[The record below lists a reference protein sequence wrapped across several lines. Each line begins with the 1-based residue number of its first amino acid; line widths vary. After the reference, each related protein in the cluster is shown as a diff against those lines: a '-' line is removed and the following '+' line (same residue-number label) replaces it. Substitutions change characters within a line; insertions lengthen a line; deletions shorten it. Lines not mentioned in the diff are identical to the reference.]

1 MANIKKLSSGS
12 YQITVSCGRDSTGR
26 QVRQY
31 LTYTPTAK
39 APRAIEKEVRQ
50 AADNFERR
58 VKDGKVIEGDKMT
71 LRDFVPVWEK
81 NWAEEHLTT
90 SVREGYVDILN
101 NRVLGTIGDMK
112 LSKINAVM
120 IDSVLKAEKDKG
132 HKIKTIKR
140 TFTCIDSVFRYAFRM
155 GIIEE
160 NPCIRVELPSQH
172 VQQMETA
179 TQAAIQCFNL
189 QQAKAFL
196 TALPLPYEMK
206 VKGQTRKH
214 PNGSTYKVPDY
225 YRTYTMPLQFQAYF
239 TLAIYSGFRRGEMIA
254 LTWQA
259 VDFKHNTIT
268 IRQAMART
276 KAGQVIKS
284 PKTDSGY
291 RTIELPAEVFDILRR
306 LRAEQRVTMM
316 KMSTAWHAYRAED
329 FDRNYIFT
337 QDDGEQMDA
346 SAPRKRFK
354 EFIAA
359 YNDRID
365 RDIAAGIRD
374 KSAEADKLPDIRL
387 HDLRHTAASLL
398 IASGCDPVTVA
409 HRMGHKDVSVT
420 LNTYSHAF
428 KNEDSAASDTLQQL
442 LG

>member
-1 MANIKKLSSGS
+1 MANIKRLSSGS
-12 YQITVSCGRDSTGR
+12 YQITVSCGRDSAGR

-39 APRAIEKEVRQ
+39 ASRAIEKEVRQ
-50 AADNFERR
+50 AADDFERR
-58 VKDGKVIEGDKMT
+58 VKEGKFIEGDKIT
-71 LRDFVPVWEK
+71 FREFIPVWEK
-81 NWAEEHLTT
+81 NWAQEHLTT

-101 NRVLGTIGDMK
+101 NRAVPVIGDMK
-112 LSKINAVM
+112 LSKVNAVL
-120 IDSVLKAEKDKG
+120 IDSILKAERDKG
-132 HKIKTIKR
+132 HAIKTIKR
-140 TFTCIDSVFRYAFRM
+140 TFTCISSVFRYAFRM

-160 NPCIRVELPSQH
+160 NPCVRVELPSQR

-179 TQAAIQCFNL
+179 TQTQIQCFNL

-196 TALPLPYEMK
+196 AALPMPYEML
-206 VKGQTRKH
+206 VKGRTRKH
-214 PNGSTYKVPDY
+214 PSGSTYDVPDY

-239 TLAIYSGFRRGEMIA
+239 TLAIYSGFRRGEMVA

-259 VDFKHNTIT
+259 VDFEHKTIS
-268 IRQAMART
+268 IRQATART

-291 RTIELPAEVFDILRR
+291 RTIEVPAEVFTMLRE
-306 LRAEQRVTMM
+306 LRHEQRITMM
-316 KMSTAWHAYRAED
+316 KMGTAWKGYRAD
-329 FDRNYIFT
+329 QFDRNYLFI
-337 QDDGEQMDA
+337 QDDGRQMDA
-346 SAPRKRFK
+346 SAPRKRFL
-354 EFIAA
+354 EFLKA
-359 YNDRID
+359 YNARID
-365 RDIAAGIRD
+365 REIEAGT
-374 KSAEADKLPDIRL
+374 ATEAGKLPMIRL
-387 HDLRHTAASLL
+387 HDLRHTAASIL

-428 KNEDSAASDTLQQL
+428 KNEDSAASDTLQRL